1 MTSVLHVSSRPAQ
14 WTLEQPAFAPQ
25 GEVTV
30 NSLDYNSDAKPSFV
44 CGYKTQ
50 YNTVESEPVLEY
62 KPICEYKTS
71 EVKLPEFKPS
81 CEFKTTEFNSSGF
94 ASTEFQQV
102 SEATETTALTIA
114 ENGTSPDGEMERCE
128 YIEAH

>member
-30 NSLDYNSDAKPSFV
+30 TSFDYNSNAKPSFV

-50 YNTVESEPVLEY
+50 SSTVESEPVLEY

-71 EVKLPEFKPS
+71 ERNLPELKAS

-94 ASTEFQQV
+94 TSTEFQQV
-102 SEATETTALTIA
+102 SEATEKPVPTIA
-114 ENGTSPDGEMERCE
+114 EDGTSPDGEMTRCE
-128 YIEAH
+128 YIEA